1 MTERIRRDGRW
12 FFEEAVLAYN
22 VEYHRATVE
31 SVRDECPVYQFR
43 ALGRRPRLYRSRRWT
58 VLQVLW
64 HYTGQYCEYIAWPR
78 SILFPFTLGPPLS
91 PISRAGARYI
101 FMYTT
106 WEDVKRRD
114 VRSQEWKSTKIK
126 GIEISK
132 WNRRANE
139 NWVTLVLMPLSY
151 TLRGFFEFASP
162 RSSIPTVIF
171 MRNDWL
177 DHEEARYDLVRSVI
191 FTVFTTSS
199 FNSSLLFWF
208 SRRFEVCMNRTEIK
222 TTENTL
228 VPPEMW

>member
-12 FFEEAVLAYN
+12 FFEEAVLGYS

-64 HYTGQYCEYIAWPR
+64 HYTGQYCEYIAWPS

-114 VRSQEWKSTKIK
+114 VRRQEWKSTKIK

-139 NWVTLVLMPLSY
+139 NWV
-151 TLRGFFEFASP
+151 F
-162 RSSIPTVIF
+162 
-171 MRNDWL
+171 
-177 DHEEARYDLVRSVI
+177 
-191 FTVFTTSS
+191 S
-199 FNSSLLFWF
+199 FLCHFPILFVVSLSLLHRVLRFQRLF
-208 SRRFEVCMNRTEIK
+208 SWETIG
-222 TTENTL
+222 
-228 VPPEMW
+228 